1 MAYLQMQ
8 KISKKKVFSS
18 FSEIQLVHLPLFISE
33 AKQNFWVY
41 FFYFKGFIE
50 LYLQCSAF
58 LKRIICKDSYKNIKR
73 NFDKYYQNFQLVI

>member
-1 MAYLQMQ
+1 MTYLQMQ
-8 KISKKKVFSS
+8 KISRKRFSVVS
-18 FSEIQLVHLPLFISE
+18 LKFNWFTYPYLFQ
-33 AKQNFWVY
+33 KQNKTFGCI

-58 LKRIICKDSYKNIKR
+58 LKRIIYKDSYKNIKR